1 MNTAMAKR
9 ENVLGAID
17 GGKGVSSQAAAKKYA
32 FNQRKSRDGSDNG
45 FGATERSRRGEVS
58 NTAARQAARIG

>member
-17 GGKGVSSQAAAKKYA
+17 GGKRVSSQAAAKKYA
-32 FNQRKSRDGSDNG
+32 FTQRKS
-45 FGATERSRRGEVS
+45 
-58 NTAARQAARIG
+58 